1 MVSAGDL
8 ARWLFWVKLREALPV
23 EKPGVVAMGRPFWR
37 LQYAAAHG
45 KSLME
50 DEYRRCGIE
59 PNPALIK
66 AAYRVAWRSH
76 FEELLLGKLTAE
88 NLHNYLDWEGRD
100 NLEAALAR
108 KKGAIL
114 VFPHAGHVMMIIAAT
129 SLWGYSYTQYAAR
142 GLAPKEVAEAHPEVF
157 GHNPWREAVREARE
171 KSEDRL
177 PAKFLTLETPVRKLF
192 RSLANNELVGI
203 AFDGR
208 IGRRFV
214 KVPYLGRE
222 ALLNPGAF
230 RMAADTGAAL
240 VPTFVEVP
248 AHGKNR
254 MITRPALIPD
264 GKNASSLMAELLQAE
279 VEPWIRAHPE
289 HYGIWLL
296 HCRLRNTVD
305 DHPFF
310 IDQALDDRWKVHLN

>member
-1 MVSAGDL
+1 MTSPGDI
-8 ARWLFWVKLREALPV
+8 ARYLFWVKLRQALPV
-23 EKPGVVAMGRPFWR
+23 ERPDLVALGRPFWR
-37 LQYAAAHG
+37 LQHAAARTKG
-45 KSLME
+45 LME
-50 DEYRRCGIE
+50 DEYRRCGISPSPE
-59 PNPALIK
+59 LIQG
-66 AAYRVAWRSH
+66 AYRVAWRSH
-76 FEELLLGKLTAE
+76 FEELLLGKLNAE
-88 NLHNYLDWEGRD
+88 NLHNYVEWEGREHLD
-100 NLEAALAR
+100 AALER

-157 GHNPWREAVREARE
+157 GHNPWREAVRKARE
-171 KSEDRL
+171 ESEDRL

-192 RSLANNELVGI
+192 RSLQNNELVGI

-208 IGRRFV
+208 IGTKFV
-214 KVPYLGRE
+214 KTRYMQRE

-230 RMAADTGAAL
+230 RMACDTGAAL

-248 AHGKNR
+248 KSGKNR
-254 MITRPALIPD
+254 MVTRPAIYPTNKD
-264 GKNASSLMAELLQAE
+264 YMALMGRFLGEH
-279 VEPWIRAHPE
+279 VEPWVYAHPE

-296 HCRLRNTVD
+296 HCRLRNNVD

-310 IDQALDDRWKVHLN
+310 IDQAVDERWKVHDR